1 MLKTKQGKVKIIKK
15 KIQLCSRWFWGS
27 HFPPLNHRFWSLP
40 SGFHITA
47 AWHSTSLAVLDG
59 RFFCSRPSEPSSP
72 HSLSH
77 PSLNLKSSTGPSQRD
92 FRMADTAS
100 GWAGGLRG
108 HAQIGARSELPSH
121 HSLCPHL
128 FTTVLPILPWLGL
141 TVMATYI
148 TTSSRPKAPP
158 SACPDGQLHS

>member
-1 MLKTKQGKVKIIKK
+1 MVLRQ
-15 KIQLCSRWFWGS
+15 
-27 HFPPLNHRFWSLP
+27 SLP
-40 SGFHITA
+40 PSEPQILIPA
-47 AWHSTSLAVLDG
+47 LWLPYHSCMALNILGGPWRTL
-59 RFFCSRPSEPSSP
+59 FCSRPSEPSSP